1 MFHHLERR
9 AIRSHRRGFTLI
21 ELLVAIAII
30 AILIAL
36 LLPAVQQA
44 REAARRTQCKS
55 NLKQFGL
62 GLHNYHDNN
71 RVLPSGWIGVSPG
84 NVVDPEGPSGWGW
97 GAMVLPQVD
106 QSPFFKKLD
115 MRVSATAPANA
126 SFIQTVLP
134 VFRCPS
140 DVGPE
145 TWVIND
151 ETSGMPI
158 TTLATANYVAAF
170 GTTELEDCEGQ
181 PLPFQCVGNGASYHN
196 SSVRFSHIRDGLST
210 TVLVGERKSDQSRG
224 WHSTWVGVVAG
235 GEEAFTRILG
245 GADHVPNFEGGLHFD
260 DYSSHHNNGAHFVM
274 GDGSVRF
281 INSTIDLAVFRGLN
295 TTQGREVIGEF

>member
-1 MFHHLERR
+1 MVNHDEWR
-9 AIRSHRRGFTLI
+9 AVRSRCRGFTLI
-21 ELLVAIAII
+21 ELLVVIAII

-36 LLPAVQQA
+36 LLPAVQQT
-44 REAARRTQCKS
+44 REAARRPQCKN

-62 GLHNYHDNN
+62 GLHGYHDNN

-106 QSPFFKKLD
+106 QAPFFRSLNLRLSVTD
-115 MRVSATAPANA
+115 AANV
-126 SFIQTVLP
+126 SFIQTLLP

-140 DVGPE
+140 DTGPE
-145 TWVIND
+145 KWVIND

-158 TTLATANYVAAF
+158 TTLAIANYVAAF

-181 PLPFQCVGNGASYHN
+181 PLPFQCVGNGASFHN
-196 SSVRFSHIRDGLST
+196 SSLRFNHFTDGLST
-210 TVLVGERKSDQSRG
+210 TILIGERKSNPSLG
-224 WHSTWVGVVAG
+224 WHSTWVGVVSG

-245 GADHVPNFEGGLHFD
+245 VADHVPNDPAGHFD
-260 DYSSHHNNGAHFVM
+260 DFSSHHTGGAHFVM
-274 GDGSVRF
+274 GDGAVRF
-281 INSTIDLAVFRGLN
+281 ISSVVSHSVYQGLN
-295 TTQGREVIGEF
+295 TRQGREVIGEY